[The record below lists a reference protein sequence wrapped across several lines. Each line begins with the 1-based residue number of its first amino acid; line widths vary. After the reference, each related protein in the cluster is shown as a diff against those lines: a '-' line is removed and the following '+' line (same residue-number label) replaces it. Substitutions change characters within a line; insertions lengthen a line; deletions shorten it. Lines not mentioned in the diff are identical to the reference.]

1 MGGLTTFNLRDS
13 AEPNEAAAPGTTL
26 EPILEDAAPEGR
38 LVPKPTPAQRRYLE
52 RGLNQ
57 PGGKLPLFDL
67 NGREIGRRTI
77 RTCIERGW
85 AEPWF
90 PNPVKPDWVV
100 CRVTDEGRAVL
111 GD

>member
-13 AEPNEAAAPGTTL
+13 GELDAEVVLGTPLIDERPG
-26 EPILEDAAPEGR
+26 GR
-38 LVPKPTPAQRRYLE
+38 SEPKPTPAQRRYLE
-52 RGLNQ
+52 RGLDQ

-67 NGREIGRRTI
+67 NGQEIDLRTI
-77 RTCIERGW
+77 RTCIEHGW

-100 CRVTDEGRAVL
+100 CRVTERGRHAL
-111 GD
+111 GA